1 MLNSPGNKRL
11 QMNQVATAMIRQA
24 PKEPWF
30 KAFWGLPPS
39 FVRTRNVPA
48 IENRMPA
55 PAITSGSRM
64 NAMLLAPSTVIVRA
78 QDMAATIA
86 PT

>member
-1 MLNSPGNKRL
+1 M
-11 QMNQVATAMIRQA
+11 QMKYVATAMIRQA
-24 PKEPWF
+24 PNVPWF

-39 FVRTRNVPA
+39 FVRTKKVPA

-55 PAITSGSRM
+55 PAITNGIRM
-64 NAMLLAPSTVIVRA
+64 KVMSFTPLTVIVAPST
-78 QDMAATIA
+78 MAATIA